1 VIFFIFFAN
10 VILNVLLNIIVGTY
24 ECKVDA
30 KGSAVTS
37 AFEKQLTLSL
47 QSGFV
52 LKRSV
57 FNPVRIISHGR
68 MGYNDGK
75 NNKLNRFVKEQ

>member
-1 VIFFIFFAN
+1 
-10 VILNVLLNIIVGTY
+10 LNIIVGTY

-57 FNPVRIISHGR
+57 FNLV
-68 MGYNDGK
+68 
-75 NNKLNRFVKEQ
+75 

>member
-1 VIFFIFFAN
+1 
-10 VILNVLLNIIVGTY
+10 LNIIVGTY

-30 KGSAVTS
+30 KGRVLLP

-57 FNPVRIISHGR
+57 FNLV
-68 MGYNDGK
+68 
-75 NNKLNRFVKEQ
+75 KLYPMEEWDIMMAN